1 MRITG
6 GLARARKIAAS
17 LSIILV
23 FGAVLI
29 GPIDTA
35 TAQNSPAKRTPAQG
49 AGNAQAITA
58 QMETAIALTRGGKID
73 AGYAQLLAALDA
85 ADKLDDAQFVM
96 ERYFDATAALR
107 AVKRDDLAEKLF
119 VRAFQSKAA
128 AHSPPGNA
136 DVLLMYAILLSD
148 HARIAEA
155 VPLYMKAI
163 AAFNAY
169 WGEGSEESLIA
180 NDKLAVA
187 LSANGS
193 AASATNLGRHNFEL
207 SEKALGPDH
216 RTTWKLANNYA
227 DMLREIGAPAK
238 ALELDLFA
246 IEKRAKHYGENHL
259 NTLVTVNN
267 AGQDFLNLGRFDD
280 ARRYFRRHRAIAT
293 VLAPKDPSFAGQ
305 ADAWLFYTDMLAT
318 GDAAMSQADLERLE
332 AIVANEENFADFLRI
347 KAAVL
352 AAGKR
357 EQRGEPDKGM
367 RLRETALAISTRA
380 FTAQHP
386 LSFEIKL
393 GIATALIADDPN
405 RAVRAFT
412 ALDREMF
419 DWMKR
424 EVGTSGDRAVAE
436 AIRAHADHLLFAF
449 GRFATGAG
457 SSVAQ
462 PAFAAAVLRWKTLG
476 GGDATALR
484 QLETQMAGKDEETAT
499 LLRAALRLNG
509 EKQELFSSGN
519 IDDWAR
525 SVWQRQDAAEKALG
539 KRLDA
544 IGVKL
549 PQDPIRPSQLLAP
562 EEAVIN
568 YFITRQWKADR
579 QSKEPLSATVLY
591 AIVETATSEPRVI
604 DLGDPGRMVDTGVRT
619 EIARLRATRASVP
632 DLDAKERDNK
642 ALDVK
647 GRFQTLRA
655 RLFAPLE
662 PVLKDKTTLYVVPD
676 GFLFAVPFSLLPG
689 ADDGLLEDRTTIRML
704 TSPDALIAIHARE
717 KLDRTGAMLLAGGIE
732 YGQPGPMPLPGT
744 KTEIEAIA
752 KLARARGAPVEMLT
766 GRGVSEAALREAI
779 GKARIAHLATHG
791 FYHDSTASGLDTL
804 WQSGIVLSGAGDSR
818 WPLRDDR
825 DGYLYAFEVMD
836 WDLSGLDLLVLSACE
851 TGRGD
856 ESFVSGLRGLPTALG
871 IAGARRALLTLWPV
885 ADEGTANFTVRFY
898 EHLAEGLTYS
908 DALRQTRRD
917 ARDGKVAGARDAS
930 VWAAFVLFEG

>member
-1 MRITG
+1 MTIALG
-6 GLARARKIAAS
+6 FARARRAAAS
-17 LSIILV
+17 IGVVLAL
-23 FGAVLI
+23 GAVLTAT
-29 GPIDTA
+29 IDTA
-35 TAQNSPAKRTPAQG
+35 AAQSGPTRRAPAQG
-49 AGNAQAITA
+49 AGGAQTITA
-58 QMETAIALTRGGKID
+58 QIKNAIALTRSGKID
-73 AGYAQLLAALDA
+73 AGYAQLNAALDA
-85 ADKLDDAQFVM
+85 ADRLDDAQFVM
-96 ERYFDATAALR
+96 EQYFDATAMLR

-128 AHSPPGNA
+128 AQRPPGNA

-180 NDKLAVA
+180 SDKLAVA

-193 AASATNLGRHNFEL
+193 AASATNLGLHNFERA
-207 SEKALGPDH
+207 EKALGPDH

-267 AGQDFLNLGRFDD
+267 AGQDLLNLGRFDD
-280 ARRYFRRHRAIAT
+280 ARRYFRRHRAIAAAM
-293 VLAPKDPSFAGQ
+293 APKDPSFAGQ
-305 ADAWLFYTDMLAT
+305 ADAWLFYTDMLAA
-318 GDAAMSQADLERLE
+318 GDAVIAPADLGRLE
-332 AIVANEENFADFLRI
+332 AIVANEANFADFLRI
-347 KAAVL
+347 KSAVL
-352 AAGKR
+352 AAGQR
-357 EQRGEPDKGM
+357 EQRGERDKGM

-386 LSFEIKL
+386 ISFEIKL
-393 GIATALIADDPN
+393 GIATALIATDPT
-405 RAVRAFT
+405 RAVQAFA

-457 SSVAQ
+457 SAVAQ
-462 PAFAAAVLRWKTLG
+462 PAFAAVLRWKTLG
-476 GGDATALR
+476 GADATALR
-484 QLETQMAGKDEETAT
+484 RLETEVGGKDEETAT
-499 LLRAALRLNG
+499 MLRTALRLNG

-525 SVWQRQDAAEKALG
+525 SVWGRQDAAKKALQ

-544 IGVKL
+544 IGAKL
-549 PQDPIRPSQLLAP
+549 PQDPIRPSQLLAAQ
-562 EEAVIN
+562 EAVVN

-579 QSKEPLSATVLY
+579 QAKDPLAATVLY
-591 AIVETATSEPRVI
+591 AIVETATSEPHVV

-619 EIARLRATRASVP
+619 EIARLRATRATMP
-632 DLDAKERDNK
+632 DPDAH
-642 ALDVK
+642 APDVK
-647 GRFQTLRA
+647 GRFQNLRA

-662 PVLKDKTTLYVVPD
+662 PLLKDKTTLYVVPD
-676 GFLFAVPFSLLPG
+676 GFLFAVPFALLPG
-689 ADDGLLEDRTTIRML
+689 SGGGLLEDRFTIRML

-717 KLDRTGAMLLAGGIE
+717 TLDQRGSMLLAGGIE
-732 YGQPGPMPLPGT
+732 YGEPGPMPLPAT
-744 KTEIEAIA
+744 RTEIEAIA
-752 KLARARGAPVEMLT
+752 KLARTRGAPVEMLT
-766 GRGVSEAALREAI
+766 GRGVSEGTLRAAI

-791 FYHDSTASGLDTL
+791 FYRDGTASGLDTL
-804 WQSGIVLSGAGDSR
+804 WQSGIVLSDAGDSR
-818 WPLRDDR
+818 FPLRDEN
-825 DGYLYAFEVMD
+825 DGYLYAFELMD

-917 ARDGKVAGARDAS
+917 ARDGKVAGAADAS